1 LSEAWGGFIK
11 IQWNMTT
18 MISCSWGAV
27 GLGLPQKERM
37 GTTQPDFIVEYP
49 HNEAIAGPLF
59 EILSN

>member
-1 LSEAWGGFIK
+1 
-11 IQWNMTT
+11 
-18 MISCSWGAV
+18 MISCSWGPV

-37 GTTQPDFIVEYP
+37 ETTQPDFIVEYP